1 MKNEINDDNKQD
13 KMSESIDGHKRLKAV
28 KANPINSLNL
38 SRESSLNGKK
48 PAQPDKGKMM
58 TFFSNKPK
66 ETAILPR
73 ETHPKMDDNVT
84 VPKK

>member
-48 PAQPDKGKMM
+48 PA
-58 TFFSNKPK
+58 
-66 ETAILPR
+66 
-73 ETHPKMDDNVT
+73 
-84 VPKK
+84 